1 MPSDAYIKDN
11 ELTRAM
17 DYLSAQ
23 NRGKALGR
31 GHSGQNLHHV
41 SADPLPSVSTPN
53 MRALGGEPPPL
64 VSNLPPEE
72 QARLAL
78 LAAQYTGEPVQ
89 ELYIPPPSVPSTTYN
104 IPAPSRSGLPNFARV
119 QTIDLV
125 NGVIIIDG
133 LEFEMQRSDVTELKR
148 WCVEAAMSAISTKLA
163 TALLEFEAE
172 DAPTAPVVQ
181 VEEPCSIPGASF
193 VADTSTEKTTLPI
206 DQ

>member
-1 MPSDAYIKDN
+1 MPSDAFIKDN

-53 MRALGGEPPPL
+53 MRALDGEPPPL

-89 ELYIPPPSVPSTTYN
+89 EYIPPPSASPATYN
-104 IPAPSRSGLPNFARV
+104 IPPRSGLPNFARV

-125 NGVIIIDG
+125 NGVIVIDG
-133 LEFEMQRSDVTELKR
+133 LEFGMQRSDVTELKR

-172 DAPTAPVVQ
+172 DAPITPEVQ
-181 VEEPCSIPGASF
+181 VEEPCSILDANS
-193 VADTSTEKTTLPI
+193 VADTSTEKTTSPI